1 MCFLLHVPSART
13 VLGTKAF
20 MCAAPLAW
28 NTMQN
33 KLKLSILI
41 PLHHF
46 KARLDEML
54 LDTCHC
60 E

>member
-1 MCFLLHVPSART
+1 MFLLHVPSART
-13 VLGTKAF
+13 VLGAKAF

-28 NTMQN
+28 NTMQ
-33 KLKLSILI
+33 KTLKLSILI
-41 PLHHF
+41 PLDHF